1 MNDTK
6 KLSSLVTQRTD
17 LIFGVG
23 IIGIIGI
30 MIVPVPPFLLDVLL
44 SFNLSCAFIIFL
56 LTVYIDKPL
65 DFSVFPSL
73 LLLSTLFRLSLNIS
87 STRLILLQGYAG
99 KVIQSFGYFV
109 VGGNYIVGMIIFFI
123 LVIINFIVITKGAT
137 RISEVAAR
145 FTLDAM
151 PGRQMSIDADLNAGI
166 ITADEARERRKE
178 IERQAD
184 FYGAMDG
191 ASKFVRGDAIVAIII
206 LFINIIGGLGIG
218 ILQKGMSVQGALQTY
233 ALLTVGDGMVSQ
245 VPALIVSTAA
255 GIILTRASSDSHLA
269 QDFIRQI
276 SSKPWSIAVVSALL
290 VISAFIPGM
299 PKLPLFGLAVLGFAF
314 FYITNRNLKTKD
326 VKEAEEKK
334 EIKKEENVEDLMRI
348 DMLELEIGY
357 GLIPLADESQG
368 GDLLER
374 ITLVRRQIALE
385 IGMIVPPVRVRD
397 DVQLKP
403 NQYQI
408 KIKGAKIAQGEIMI
422 RHYLAIDTGVTT
434 GHLEGIK
441 TKEPAFGLPA
451 IWIKEK
457 EKEKAEMAG
466 YTVVSAS
473 SVLIT
478 HLTEIVKSFAHD
490 LLGRQ
495 EVQSLIANLKKDYP
509 AVVEELIP
517 EGMKMGEVQKVL
529 QNLLGERVSIRD
541 LLTIL
546 ETLAD
551 CAPQTKNI
559 DILTEYVRKSLARS
573 VCQQY
578 QNEEGKMHVITLDP
592 KLEERI
598 SQGVEHKERTSYV
611 NLPPPL
617 IQRIIASLTPL
628 IKKAGSL
635 NHQPIVLTSP
645 AVRVYFKRI
654 TEKFIPSLIVL
665 SYNEIVAEVKIR
677 SIGVVNVSEDKKDIG
692 ADKKNLV

>member
-1 MNDTK
+1 MNGEG
-6 KLSSLVTQRTD
+6 KLSSLATQRTD
-17 LIFGVG
+17 IIFAVG
-23 IIGIIGI
+23 MVGIIGI
-30 MIVPVPPFLLDVLL
+30 MIVPLPPFLLDVLL
-44 SFNLSCAFIIFL
+44 SFNLSCAFIVFL

-73 LLLSTLFRLSLNIS
+73 LLLSTLFRLSLNIC

-109 VGGNYIVGMIIFFI
+109 VGGNYIVGMIVFFI

-151 PGRQMSIDADLNAGI
+151 PGRQMSIDADLNAGM

-206 LFINIIGGLGIG
+206 LFINIIGGLSIG
-218 ILQKGMSVQGALQTY
+218 ILQKHMSVAEALQTY

-255 GIILTRASSDSHLA
+255 GIILTRASSSSHLA

-276 SSKPWSIAVVSALL
+276 LSRPWSIAVVSSLLFICAL
-290 VISAFIPGM
+290 IPGL
-299 PKLPLFGLAVLGFAF
+299 PKLPLFGLAVLGFAL
-314 FYITNRNLKTKD
+314 FYIINRNAKTEAI
-326 VKEAEEKK
+326 KEVEEEKG
-334 EIKKEENVEDLMRI
+334 IKKEENVEDLLRI
-348 DMLELEIGY
+348 DILELEIGY

-397 DVQLKP
+397 SVQLKP
-403 NQYQI
+403 NEYQI
-408 KIKGAKIAQGEIMI
+408 KIKGAEVARGEIMV
-422 RHYLAIDTGVTT
+422 RHYLAIDTGVAT

-441 TKEPAFGLPA
+441 TKEPAFDLPA
-451 IWIKEK
+451 IWIKEN

-466 YTVVSAS
+466 YTVVGAS

-478 HLTEIVKSFAHD
+478 HLTEIVKSFAHE

-495 EVQSLIANLKKDYP
+495 EVQSLVGNLKKDYP
-509 AVVEELIP
+509 AVIEELIP

-529 QNLLGERVSIRD
+529 QNLLWERVSIKD

-551 CAPQTKNI
+551 WAPQTKNI

-573 VCQQY
+573 ISRQY
-578 QNEEGKMHVITLDP
+578 QNEEEKMYVITLDP
-592 KLEERI
+592 KLEARI
-598 SQGVEHKERTSYV
+598 SQGIEHKERTSYV
-611 NLPPPL
+611 NLPPQL
-617 IQRIIASLTPL
+617 IQKIIASFTPL

-645 AVRVYFKRI
+645 AIRAYFKRI
-654 TEKFIPSLIVL
+654 TEKFIPSLVVL
-665 SYNEIVAEVKIR
+665 SYNEIVPEVKIR
-677 SIGVVNVSEDKKDIG
+677 SIGIVNVPEDKKDIR
-692 ADKKNLV
+692 

>member
-1 MNDTK
+1 MNGEG
-6 KLSSLVTQRTD
+6 KLSSLAAQRTD
-17 LIFGVG
+17 IIFAVG

-30 MIVPVPPFLLDVLL
+30 MIVPLPPLLLDVLL
-44 SFNLSCAFIIFL
+44 SFNLSCAFIVFL

-73 LLLSTLFRLSLNIS
+73 LLLATLFRLSLNIC

-109 VGGNYIVGMIIFFI
+109 VGGNYIVGMIVFFI

-166 ITADEARERRKE
+166 ITADEARERRKQ

-206 LFINIIGGLGIG
+206 LFINIIGGLSIG
-218 ILQKGMSVQGALQTY
+218 ILQKHMSVAEALQTY

-255 GIILTRASSDSHLA
+255 GIILTRATSSSHLA
-269 QDFIRQI
+269 RDFIRQI
-276 SSKPWSIAVVSALL
+276 LSRPWSIAVVSSLL
-290 VISAFIPGM
+290 FISALIPGL
-299 PKLPLFGLAVLGFAF
+299 PKLPLFGLAVLGFAL
-314 FYITNRNLKTKD
+314 FYITNRNLKTEAI
-326 VKEAEEKK
+326 KEAEEEK
-334 EIKKEENVEDLMRI
+334 EIKKEENVEDLLRI
-348 DMLELEIGY
+348 DILELEIGY

-374 ITLVRRQIALE
+374 ITLVRRQVALE

-397 DVQLKP
+397 SVQLKP
-403 NQYQI
+403 NEYQI
-408 KIKGAKIAQGEIMI
+408 KIKGAEVARGEILI
-422 RHYLAIDTGVTT
+422 KYYLAIDTGVAT
-434 GHLEGIK
+434 GRLEGIK
-441 TKEPAFGLPA
+441 TKEPAFDLPA

-457 EKEKAEMAG
+457 EKEKAEMTG

-478 HLTEIVKSFAHD
+478 HLTEIVKSSAHE

-495 EVQSLIANLKKDYP
+495 EVQSLIDNLKKDYP

-529 QNLLGERVSIRD
+529 QNLLWERISIRD

-551 CAPQTKNI
+551 WAPQTKNI
-559 DILTEYVRKSLARS
+559 DVLTEYVRKGLARS
-573 VCQQY
+573 ICQQY
-578 QNEEGKMHVITLDP
+578 QNEEEKMHVITLDP
-592 KLEERI
+592 RLEERI

-611 NLPPPL
+611 NLPPQL
-617 IQRIIASLTPL
+617 IQKIIGSLTPL
-628 IKKAGSL
+628 IKKANSL

-645 AVRVYFKRI
+645 AIRPYFKRI
-654 TEKFIPSLIVL
+654 TEKLITSLVVL
-665 SYNEIVAEVKIR
+665 SYNEIIPEVKIR
-677 SIGVVNVSEDKKDIG
+677 SIGVVNVPEDKEDIR
-692 ADKKNLV
+692 

>member
-1 MNDTK
+1 MNDEG
-6 KLSSLVTQRTD
+6 KLSSLAAQRTD
-17 LIFGVG
+17 IIFAVG
-23 IIGIIGI
+23 IIGIIAI
-30 MIVPVPPFLLDVLL
+30 MIIPLPPFFLDVLL
-44 SFNLSCAFIIFL
+44 SFNLSCAFIVFL
-56 LTVYIDKPL
+56 LTVYVDKPL

-73 LLLSTLFRLSLNIS
+73 LLLSTLFRLSLNIC

-166 ITADEARERRKE
+166 ITADEARKRRKE

-206 LFINIIGGLGIG
+206 LFINIIGGLSIG
-218 ILQKGMSVQGALQTY
+218 ILQKHMSVAEALQTY

-255 GIILTRASSDSHLA
+255 GIILTRSTSSSHMA
-269 QDFIRQI
+269 RDFIRQI
-276 SSKPWSIAVVSALL
+276 LSRPWSIAVVSSLL
-290 VISAFIPGM
+290 FISALIPGL
-299 PKLPLFGLAVLGFAF
+299 PKLPLFGLAILGFAI
-314 FYITNRNLKTKD
+314 FYITNRNLKTEAI
-326 VKEAEEKK
+326 KEAEEEK
-334 EIKKEENVEDLMRI
+334 EIKKEENVEDLLRI
-348 DMLELEIGY
+348 DILELEIGY

-374 ITLVRRQIALE
+374 ITLVRRQVALE

-397 DVQLKP
+397 SVQLKP
-403 NQYQI
+403 NEYQI
-408 KIKGAKIAQGEIMI
+408 KIKGAEVARGEILI
-422 RHYLAIDTGVTT
+422 KYYLAIDTGVAT
-434 GHLEGIK
+434 GRLEGIK
-441 TKEPAFGLPA
+441 TKEPAFDLPA

-478 HLTEIVKSFAHD
+478 HLTEIVKSSAHE

-495 EVQSLIANLKKDYP
+495 EVQSLIDNLKKDYP
-509 AVVEELIP
+509 AVVEELVP

-529 QNLLGERVSIRD
+529 QNLLWERVSIRD

-551 CAPQTKNI
+551 WAPQTKNI
-559 DILTEYVRKSLARS
+559 DILTEYVRKGLARS
-573 VCQQY
+573 ICQQY
-578 QNEEGKMHVITLDP
+578 QNEEEKIHVITLDP
-592 KLEERI
+592 RLEARV

-611 NLPPPL
+611 NLPPQL
-617 IQRIIASLTPL
+617 IQKIIGNLTPL

-645 AVRVYFKRI
+645 AIRAYFKRI
-654 TEKFIPSLIVL
+654 TEKFVPSLIVL
-665 SYNEIVAEVKIR
+665 SYNEIVPEVKIR
-677 SIGVVNVSEDKKDIG
+677 SIGVVNVDEDKEDTR
-692 ADKKNLV
+692 